1 MLDSRQRPLSCAC
14 DPGSS
19 FLSRVRLSD
28 AAEPACDRASDRQA
42 VIKAYDAHV
51 QTPADRRQF
60 EPKHSQLVAL
70 RDQAVSQLKREQ
82 LQTQLSQQEQRTQVN
97 HQ

>member
-1 MLDSRQRPLSCAC
+1 MKELQEQPD
-14 DPGSS
+14 GSKQETEIQTRRNS
-19 FLSRVRLSD
+19 WAISSHGV
-28 AAEPACDRASDRQA
+28 DRQA

-51 QTPADRRQF
+51 QTPAERRQF
-60 EPKHSQLVAL
+60 EEKQPQLVAL
-70 RDQAVSQLKREQ
+70 RDHAVSQLKREQ